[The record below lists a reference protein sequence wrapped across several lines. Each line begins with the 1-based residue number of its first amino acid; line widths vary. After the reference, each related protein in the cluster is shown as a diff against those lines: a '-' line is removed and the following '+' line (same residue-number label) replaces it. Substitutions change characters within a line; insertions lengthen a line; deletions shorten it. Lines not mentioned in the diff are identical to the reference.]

1 LVQGQGTDTSDNIPA
16 LLSPKEFVVRAAAV
30 RAIGVDNLNTL
41 NQTGSIASIAANLP
55 IPQTGQT
62 GLSQRDINAIVQAV
76 KEGSY
81 QGTNSGLVEGTI
93 KADRIYRTNNKL
105 GI

>member
-1 LVQGQGTDTSDNIPA
+1 VQGQGTDTSDNIPA

-30 RAIGVDNLNTL
+30 RAIGVDNLNTI
-41 NQTGSIASIAANLP
+41 NQTGSLASIASNLP

-81 QGTNSGLVEGTI
+81 QGTNSGLVEGAKEVNRTN
-93 KADRIYRTNNKL
+93 RTNNKL
-105 GI
+105 GL